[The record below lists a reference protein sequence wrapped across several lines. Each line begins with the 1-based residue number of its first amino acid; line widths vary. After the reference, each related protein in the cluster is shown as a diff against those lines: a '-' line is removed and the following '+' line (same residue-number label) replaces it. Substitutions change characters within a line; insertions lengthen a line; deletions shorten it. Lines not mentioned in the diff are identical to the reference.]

1 VWDEHWFGSTTTLD
15 MDVSALRRKLGES
28 DGAPGRIM
36 TLRGVAYS
44 LRHHIET
51 PHHRYRLVARRPP
64 PRLGTDASRR
74 GCATPDS
81 GLQPSEDLERWRAD
95 LDALANRTTAFGP
108 RNSLG
113 GRVDVVDVVVL
124 DLDVV
129 PRQLRE
135 AVERASVSW

>member
-15 MDVSALRRKLGES
+15 MHVSALRRKLGES

-44 LRHHIET
+44 LRHHSET
-51 PHHRYRLVARRPP
+51 PHHRHRLVAEETTTATGDRRLAARLRYARFRLTTQRRP
-64 PRLGTDASRR
+64 R
-74 GCATPDS
+74 
-81 GLQPSEDLERWRAD
+81 
-95 LDALANRTTAFGP
+95 ALARGSRCAREQDDRFGP
-108 RNSLG
+108 CNSLG
-113 GRVDVVDVVVL
+113 GRVDVVDVVP